1 MWKGSGGRKKN
12 WREAEKVWCSPNKGL
27 SQLQGK
33 LQSQMTFQELNQ
45 VGQRD
50 QALIR
55 TWQQVLDTDHPERGG
70 MTWDNVARSKANSW
84 KKLIAGGCLPVVF
97 PALGGRWPSDLR
109 EDLSDT
115 SQQLALGIQW
125 LLRFL
130 WPTILVFGL
139 PKQSTTDWVSET
151 MEMYFFS
158 SSVWLEVW
166 DEAVRRADLSSWF
179 IGDHLSPVSSH
190 GLPRV
195 CVLTSFIRTTVT
207 LN

>member
-97 PALGGRWPSDLR
+97 PALGGRKMAIRPERRSER
-109 EDLSDT
+109 YITAT
-115 SQQLALGIQW
+115 SSWHSMTLTIFMTYYISFRAAKTKHHRLGIW
-125 LLRFL
+125 NNGD
-130 WPTILVFGL
+130 VF
-139 PKQSTTDWVSET
+139 
-151 MEMYFFS
+151 FF
-158 SSVWLEVW
+158 
-166 DEAVRRADLSSWF
+166 
-179 IGDHLSPVSSH
+179 
-190 GLPRV
+190 
-195 CVLTSFIRTTVT
+195 
-207 LN
+207 